1 MKKCNFDILIDD
13 YLLNKLEKKEKE
25 NFEEHYFNCEPC
37 FEKMVAR
44 DELIAVIKNQGHRI
58 FADEERPE
66 EKKEV
71 FSFGKILSFLTPK
84 QWAYAAVS
92 VSVTLVLLVVMLNV
106 VPFQKKTTP
115 TQQPFY
121 YEFDEGRVRGENLRL
136 ISPVI
141 DIEAVPS
148 QFMWAPL
155 GDNVEYKISIYF
167 NHHPFWTATT
177 KENTIS
183 LPDDVKNR
191 MQASRKY
198 SWQVKAFSP
207 QGTLLAVSPKVQF
220 KITAE

>member
-1 MKKCNFDILIDD
+1 M
-13 YLLNKLEKKEKE
+13 
-25 NFEEHYFNCEPC
+25 
-37 FEKMVAR
+37 
-44 DELIAVIKNQGHRI
+44 I
-58 FADEERPE
+58 FADEERQE
-66 EKKEV
+66 EKREV

-92 VSVTLVLLVVMLNV
+92 VALVLLVLLNV
-106 VPFQKKTTP
+106 VPLLKKTT
-115 TQQPFY
+115 QSPF
-121 YEFDEGRVRGENLRL
+121 FLAIDEEDRVRGESLRL
-136 ISPVI
+136 ITPVI
-141 DIEAVPS
+141 DINAVPS

-155 GDNVEYKISIYF
+155 GDNVDYKISIYF

-220 KITAE
+220 KITSTE